1 MTVQQAQ
8 TMIDYDQLFIGSG
21 WNNPKSDS
29 RIHVISPV
37 TEQIIGSVPEASPAD
52 VDNAVAAARR
62 AFDDPQGWSTWEP
75 HQRTQVLERFAA
87 VLDSQAEERAQRVT
101 MQNGMPISLARQ
113 FESVFPPA
121 LIRFYAGMMESA
133 PSEESRPGL
142 FGGSTI
148 VSRKPVGVVAAIVPW
163 NVPQSLTFL
172 KLAPALAAGC
182 SMVLKPSPETV
193 LDAFLMAE
201 AASAAG
207 LPEGI
212 LNLVPGGREIGE
224 YLVSHP
230 GIDKVGFTGSTAAG
244 RSIAATCGRL
254 LRPVTLELG
263 GKSAAIVL
271 DDADLESNAER
282 FFAATLSNNGQICWL
297 GTRILAPASR
307 YDEVVDFVT
316 GMAAS
321 LTVADPALETT
332 QVGPL
337 VSKRQLERVSGYV
350 EQGRTM
356 GAKLTTGGGQ
366 PKGLNRGWF
375 LEPTVFADVDQ
386 NATLAQE
393 EIFGPVLSIIRYHDD
408 DEAVAIANNS
418 EYGLA
423 GSVWTADPERGEDV
437 ARRVAT
443 GSIGIN
449 SYINDLNAPLSGIK
463 NSGLGGAEMGPEGL
477 QVYQEVK
484 SIYREISAG

>member
-1 MTVQQAQ
+1 MTIQQTQ
-8 TMIDYDQLFIGSG
+8 TTIDYDQLYIGSG
-21 WNNPKSDS
+21 WTDPKSNS
-29 RIHVISPV
+29 RIQVISPA
-37 TEQIIGSVPEASPAD
+37 TEQIIGYVPEASAAD
-52 VDNAVAAARR
+52 VDNAVAAARK
-62 AFDDPQGWSTWEP
+62 AFDDPQGWSRWQP

-113 FESVFPPA
+113 FESVYPPA
-121 LIRFYAGMMESA
+121 LIRFYAGMMEGTT
-133 PSEESRPGL
+133 SEETRPGL

-148 VSRKPVGVVAAIVPW
+148 ISRTPVGVVAAIVPW

-182 SMVLKPSPETV
+182 AVVLKPSPETV

-201 AASAAG
+201 AAAEAG

-244 RSIAATCGRL
+244 RSIAATCGQL

-271 DDADLESNAER
+271 DDADLESNIER
-282 FFAATLSNNGQICWL
+282 FFAATLLNNGQICWL
-297 GTRILAPASR
+297 GTRILAPAAR
-307 YDEVVDFVT
+307 YDEIVDFVT

-321 LTVADPALETT
+321 LIVGDPALDTT

-350 EQGRTM
+350 ERGRAG
-356 GAKLTTGGGQ
+356 GAKLTTGGGR
-366 PKGLNRGWF
+366 PKGLERGWF

-386 NATLAQE
+386 NEILAQE

-423 GSVWTADPERGEDV
+423 GSVWTADPERGENI

-443 GSIGIN
+443 GSVGIN
-449 SYINDLNAPLSGIK
+449 SYTNDLNAPLGGIK

-484 SIYREISAG
+484 SIYRDASAG